1 MENSRGAAT
10 RSVPGRIPARP
21 LVRSTQRLLD
31 VLQDGREQCRRA
43 WGGIALDAAGRSRIY
58 AASGLVDAADSW
70 KIRAASMQE
79 HTRLARA
86 RRGLERRLFLKALGL
101 GLTAPLAWELCR
113 SATAHAQE
121 ARPKRL
127 MVFFTPHGMPPEH
140 FNPIVT
146 GGVSGSDFTF
156 VAPGRVNILEPLEQY
171 KQYVNVLQGF
181 EYPGAST
188 HEGILTVL
196 SNYGTAN
203 DELTARTS
211 FEHVIANGLGAR
223 PLVLGALAHRVW
235 GIDKDGKL
243 MWDGQ
248 PVVPEKNPLL
258 AFQNT
263 FAGVGGNTDPQ
274 AAVKQQLRD
283 ALTTLTEGQLSSL
296 GNELRSV
303 TRVQSK
309 LQVHLEAVQALRG
322 GAGGQQSCQ
331 TIPTLPAVEVLRE
344 AAQGQ
349 TEEFF
354 LREDNFPLL
363 LAAQLEVAA
372 QAIICNATPVVA
384 VQAMYAN
391 ADINFAFMGS
401 PGSHHSSLSH
411 TGPQAQG
418 TGLALEPRT
427 PFANAQ
433 KWFYQQLVE
442 HVVSRLTVPD
452 PADPGRQVID
462 NTIIYAFSEI
472 GEGAWHTS
480 RTQAIQLGATPNAY
494 AYMPII
500 TIGGGGGALRTGQ
513 VVNVNPNAAG
523 TDRPAGDVY
532 LALCRAMGVTA
543 TSFGNATNPVTE
555 ILV

>member
-1 MENSRGAAT
+1 
-10 RSVPGRIPARP
+10 
-21 LVRSTQRLLD
+21 
-31 VLQDGREQCRRA
+31 
-43 WGGIALDAAGRSRIY
+43 
-58 AASGLVDAADSW
+58 
-70 KIRAASMQE
+70 MQE

-127 MVFFTPHGMPPEH
+127 MIFFTPHGMPPEH

-146 GGVSGSDFTF
+146 GSEFTF
-156 VAPGRVNILEPLEQY
+156 VGPGRVNILEPLEQY

-203 DELTARTS
+203 DEATPRTT

-223 PLVLGALAHRVW
+223 PLVLGAIAHRVW

-263 FAGVGGNTDPQ
+263 FSSVGTSDPQ
-274 AAVKQQLRD
+274 AAVKQQLRE
-283 ALTTLTEGQLSSL
+283 ALTSLTESQLSSL
-296 GNELRSV
+296 SNELRSV
-303 TRVQSK
+303 TRAQSK
-309 LQVHLEAVQALRG
+309 LQVHLEAVQALRT
-322 GAGGQQSCQ
+322 GAVGQQSCES
-331 TIPTLPAVEVLRE
+331 IPSLPAVEALRA

-349 TEEFF
+349 SDEFF
-354 LREDNFPLL
+354 LSEDNFPRL

-401 PGSHHSSLSH
+401 PGSHHSALSH

-418 TGLALEPRT
+418 NGLALEPRT

-442 HVVSRLTVPD
+442 HVVSRLMVQD
-452 PADPGRQVID
+452 PADPQRQVID

-480 RTQAIQLGATPNAY
+480 RSQPIQLGATPNAY

-500 TIGGGGGALRTGQ
+500 TIGGGGGALRTGP

-523 TDRPAGDVY
+523 TDRPAGDIY
-532 LALCRAMGVTA
+532 LALCRAMGVQA
-543 TSFGNATNPVTE
+543 ASFGNATNPLTE

>member
-1 MENSRGAAT
+1 
-10 RSVPGRIPARP
+10 
-21 LVRSTQRLLD
+21 
-31 VLQDGREQCRRA
+31 
-43 WGGIALDAAGRSRIY
+43 
-58 AASGLVDAADSW
+58 
-70 KIRAASMQE
+70 MQE

-86 RRGLERRLFLKALGL
+86 RRGIERRLFLKALGL
-101 GLTAPLAWELCR
+101 GFSAPLAWELCR

-140 FNPIVT
+140 YNPVVNAADPTSFALNQT
-146 GGVSGSDFTF
+146 GASILG
-156 VAPGRVNILEPLEQY
+156 PLEPY

-196 SNYGTAN
+196 SNFAGMQN
-203 DELTARTS
+203 DEVTPRTS

-223 PLVLGALAHRVW
+223 PLVLGAIAHRVW
-235 GIDKDGKL
+235 GLDKDGKL

-258 AFQNT
+258 AFDGT
-263 FAGVGGNTDPQ
+263 FANLGNPDPQ
-274 AAVKQQLRD
+274 AAVKAQLRE
-283 ALTTLTEGQLSSL
+283 ALTSLTEGQLSSL
-296 GNELRSV
+296 GTELRSV
-303 TRVQSK
+303 TRAQNK

-322 GAGGQQSCQ
+322 GSGVGQSCQ
-331 TIPTLPAVEVLRE
+331 SVPSLPAVEALRQ

-349 TEEFF
+349 PDEFF
-354 LREDNFPLL
+354 LSEDNFPAL

-401 PGSHHSSLSH
+401 PGSHHSALSH

-433 KWFYQQLVE
+433 RWFYQQLVD
-442 HVVSRLTVPD
+442 HVVARLMVPD
-452 PADPGRQVID
+452 PADPERQVID
-462 NTIIYAFSEI
+462 NTVIYAFSEI

-480 RTQAIQLGATPNAY
+480 KTSAIQLGATPNAF

-513 VVNVNPNAAG
+513 VVNVNPNATG
-523 TDRPAGDVY
+523 TDRPAGDIY
-532 LALCRAMGVTA
+532 LALSRAMGVQA
-543 TSFGNATNPVTE
+543 TSFGNATNPLME